1 MQEVPVT
8 LQTGLTLM
16 SRDTREKYYR
26 DTYSFYIC
34 TF

>member
-1 MQEVPVT
+1 MQEVPGT
-8 LQTGLTLM
+8 LQTGFTLII
-16 SRDTREKYYR
+16 RNTKEKYYR